1 MPTHAT
7 EAAAREQLRRIS
19 RDLEALRFRLLGVQ
33 ASLPA
38 SPLEH
43 DPLREDDAMDPA
55 TEIRTAIGCVLADRI
70 DPALRDLQAA
80 AAPRL
85 PEQGSS

>member
-1 MPTHAT
+1 MTTHAT

-55 TEIRTAIGCVLADRI
+55 ALA
-70 DPALRDLQAA
+70 PGSAGE
-80 AAPRL
+80 P
-85 PEQGSS
+85 PEGKVP

>member
-19 RDLEALRFRLLGVQ
+19 RELEALRFRLLGVQ

-43 DPLREDDAMDPA
+43 DPLHEDDAMDPA

-70 DPALRDLQAA
+70 DPALRDLQTAG
-80 AAPRL
+80 APDL
-85 PEQGSS
+85 AEKDS

>member
-1 MPTHAT
+1 MTTA
-7 EAAAREQLRRIS
+7 EAAARERLREIAAGLETLRR
-19 RDLEALRFRLLGVQ
+19 RLLEVQ

-43 DPLREDDAMDPA
+43 DPLREDDATDPT
-55 TEIRTAIGCVLADRI
+55 TEIRSTIGCVLEDRI

-80 AAPRL
+80 AAAGR
-85 PEQGSS
+85 PERESR

>member
-1 MPTHAT
+1 MPTHT
-7 EAAAREQLRRIS
+7 KETAAREQLRRIS
-19 RDLEALRFRLLGVQ
+19 CDLEALCFRLLGVQ

-55 TEIRTAIGCVLADRI
+55 TEIRAAIGCVLADRL

-80 AAPRL
+80 AAQGP
-85 PEQGSS
+85 PEV